1 MLQSKNNTMPFTDA
15 LTENEYV
22 YVAVRRG
29 LRDITNATRSVAA
42 PDLPTKQN
50 AAKCSTTTTTTLA
63 SLDSLAR
70 LPSTAEQQ
78 VLKKTGIVPQ
88 QRVDADDIDAR
99 DASDPRMVTN
109 YVSEIYT
116 HLREKEINCVNP
128 TYLEHQPHI
137 NAKMRAILIDWMV
150 RQMKTTRG

>member
-1 MLQSKNNTMPFTDA
+1 MLQSKNSTVPFTVA
-15 LTENEYV
+15 LTKNAPV
-22 YVAVRRG
+22 GVTLRRG

-42 PDLPTKQN
+42 ADLPTKQN
-50 AAKCSTTTTTTLA
+50 AAKCSTTTTSTLA

-78 VLKKTGIVPQ
+78 ISKKTGSVPQ

-99 DASDPRMVTN
+99 DAHDPWMVTH

-116 HLREKEINCVNP
+116 HLREKEVNCVNP
-128 TYLEHQPHI
+128 SYLEHQQNI
-137 NAKMRAILIDWMV
+137 NAKMRAILIDWLV
-150 RQMKTTRG
+150 RRINPMI